1 MKYGDTD
8 QPAGMPV
15 TTPDGS
21 RRNLQEH
28 GDGVSR
34 LSARTKNFYP
44 QTKQM
49 MEAVV
54 ERKAAGLFAF
64 SSTYY
69 VNRRGTEPYA
79 RWCGRTA
86 GAIPP
91 PTRSPIRPL

>member
-8 QPAGMPV
+8 QPAGIPV

-44 QTKQM
+44 QTNVLC
-49 MEAVV
+49 EPPWYGTVCPVV
-54 ERKAAGLFAF
+54 WEDGGSNPASYPIHKKRQLSLFVG
-64 SSTYY
+64 S
-69 VNRRGTEPYA
+69 R
-79 RWCGRTA
+79 RTA
-86 GAIPP
+86 ID
-91 PTRSPIRPL
+91 